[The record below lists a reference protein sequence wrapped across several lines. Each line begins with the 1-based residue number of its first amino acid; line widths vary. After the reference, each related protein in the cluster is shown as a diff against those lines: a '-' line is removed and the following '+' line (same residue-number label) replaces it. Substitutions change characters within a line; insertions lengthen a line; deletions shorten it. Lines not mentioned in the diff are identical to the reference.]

1 LILLRKQN
9 NLPCG
14 LCLLKRAADLA
25 DVPSVDQPLMKVLI
39 VEDSRFLRL
48 ATERALVRAG
58 HVVITASDG
67 EEGLRRAQESKPDL
81 MVLDMLLPKLS
92 GPDVLRALRQ
102 DPTTASIPVMVL
114 TSLPQT
120 NEQKLLGEGATAYFA
135 KSELMLDKGTGLFEE
150 KVEKMLLKAKAAAAR
165 D

>member
-1 LILLRKQN
+1 
-9 NLPCG
+9 
-14 LCLLKRAADLA
+14 LLKRAADLA